1 MTTTPRH
8 INYKSD
14 FILRERFRDAA
25 GNFVPLPDGVDFE
38 LVYSVKHGHTFT
50 ASRRAGVYL
59 NCTPDGDSL
68 LVIFKDHNLCEGTLR
83 RELHLQLLN
92 DLMPDG
98 LQNVYYPADTAV
110 QLWQFATDSAGV
122 VECDTLAAYTRGL
135 PFTYADFTP
144 EQLAALKGDKGDPFL
159 WSDFTP
165 AQIGLLQRPATE
177 AAALANSAAGSANTA
192 AAEVR
197 AQAQN
202 LNAVASEAVRTCNA
216 STAAAKAATSA
227 ADTAT
232 ANALNAAASANSE
245 RTLVEQQRAALED
258 TAGRLEQLAAPVPS
272 GLRVAAPA
280 PLTLGNTVPRFISA
294 QVLPLSALQNIIYQ
308 SSGSVVDVLPS
319 GQIIPLRPGV
329 QTVHVIPTLGTRL
342 YQSVVVR
349 VVAPSLRLSAR
360 NALRIDRAGN
370 IRLT

>member
-14 FILRERFRDAA
+14 FILRERFLDRS

-38 LVYSVKHGHTFT
+38 LVYTVKHGHTFT

-59 NCTPDGDSL
+59 NCTPDGDAL

-98 LQNVYYPADTAV
+98 FQNVYYPADPAV
-110 QLWQFATDSAGV
+110 ELWQFATDSEGV
-122 VECDTLAAYTRGL
+122 VECDALAAYTRGL

-144 EQLAALKGDKGDPFL
+144 EQLATLKGDKGDPFL

-165 AQIGLLQRPATE
+165 AQIDLLRQPATE
-177 AAALANSAAGSANTA
+177 AASLANSAAKSANTA

-197 AQAQN
+197 EQAQN
-202 LNAVASEAVRTCNA
+202 LNDTASEAVRACNA
-216 STAAAKAATSA
+216 STAAAKSATGA
-227 ADTAT
+227 ADSAT
-232 ANALNAAASANSE
+232 ANALSAAAAANSE
-245 RTLVEQQRAALED
+245 RTLVEQQRAALEA
-258 TAGRLEQLAAPVPS
+258 TGARLEQVAAPIPS
-272 GLRVAAPA
+272 GLCVAAPA
-280 PLTLGNTVPRFISA
+280 PLTLGNAVPRFISA
-294 QVLPLSALQNIIYQ
+294 QVLPLSALQNIIFQ
-308 SSGSVVDVLPS
+308 SSGSVADILPS
-319 GQIIPLRPGV
+319 GQIIPLRPGSQV
-329 QTVHVIPTLGTRL
+329 VHVIPTLGTRF
-342 YQSVVVR
+342 YQSVTVR
-349 VVAPSLRLSAR
+349 VVAPSLRLSAPG
-360 NALRIDRAGN
+360 ALRIDRAGN